1 LRRFAEQHQTDK
13 QSFGPGCAAVNDN
26 ARKSLR
32 PMNLANHYSLRVGL

>member
-13 QSFGPGCAAVNDN
+13 QSFGPGCAAVNDD

-32 PMNLANHYSLRVGL
+32 SMNLANHYSLRVGL